1 MTSKDAISV
10 LTYERGV
17 GLTKACGTAA
27 CASVVASNKL
37 NLVEKKVIVTMS
49 GGALEVEVCNDHNIL
64 MVGKANIVFEGKIDL
79 SSLM

>member
-1 MTSKDAISV
+1 MLKKDAEIIKKKKLFSEDVNVSVVKVTSKNTISI

-37 NLVEKKVIVTMS
+37 NLVEKKS
-49 GGALEVEVCNDHNIL
+49 YCNH
-64 MVGKANIVFEGKIDL
+64 VRWVA
-79 SSLM
+79 